1 MFILFLITIRVIIA
15 LCSFSSY
22 ANQIQIWK
30 SKKSPNI
37 FLAKTE
43 PTAAKQ
49 ALGDSK
55 WKTAMQAEYDIL
67 LAPIAPALYYI

>member
-1 MFILFLITIRVIIA
+1 VFLLILCKPDPNLE
-15 LCSFSSY
+15 
-22 ANQIQIWK
+22 IQK
-30 SKKSPNI
+30 NPNV